1 MSGRS
6 WLESVEHSGL
16 RYRSNPD
23 NWKEE
28 EYILVIWSCAYKGL
42 SSALVMKEIKK
53 IIIHTFVMKEKN
65 CEKDQDIYIAL
76 GRTVEGQLLPQY
88 RSRAACYAPCEDR
101 PGGARLPQPQPW
113 VAAAPRACSG
123 GGHGGSSGPGTAGPP
138 PTRTASRAG
147 AGTRGC

>member
-1 MSGRS
+1 MKLKRT
-6 WLESVEHSGL
+6 LFIHL
-16 RYRSNPD
+16 LYH
-23 NWKEE
+23 EE
-28 EYILVIWSCAYKGL
+28 ITADPRT
-42 SSALVMKEIKK
+42 K
-53 IIIHTFVMKEKN
+53 ITIH
-65 CEKDQDIYIAL
+65 IAL
-76 GRTVEGQLLPQY
+76 GRTVEVQLLPQY

-101 PGGARLPQPQPW
+101 PGGARLPQPRPW